1 MIRAEGGL
9 EFVLECEHTE
19 REGEGETEREGAGE
33 TEREGAV
40 VCELTLIC

>member
-1 MIRAEGGL
+1 VIRAEGGL

-19 REGEGETEREGAGE
+19 REGEGETEREGA
-33 TEREGAV
+33 V